1 MKTASNLIEK
11 ILNVITTII
20 IILLFISVVASFQ
33 TTFFGKKYNS
43 FFGYSLFEIETA
55 SMSGKLEIGD
65 WILVKI
71 TDDVK
76 LNDIITFEENGSFVT
91 HRIIEQYKDTYVTKG
106 DSNNAKDTP
115 IKKEQVVGKMIKV
128 IPKFGI
134 IKKTF
139 FNPKVLIIL
148 IITIVVGSSLF
159 DKTSKTRTIKT
170 TNTKQKKVVKEKN
183 KEETNE
189 FQEFNSLETLLKMKD
204 EEFEKFDKQI
214 IEKATEKEED
224 TEENEK
230 IEKELSQT
238 MVLSKI
244 VVDMNSKTLSS
255 ISKHLEDT
263 VVIEPIQETDKIKK
277 TENKIMTTTSKKILL
292 GKNEKNLIR
301 KVIEFKESEIL
312 ELTRILLGKETLEG
326 EIKSIANKFTDFY
339 IEQKYINQG
348 DLSKDTTMTTFK
360 KNNSNNIVLFA
371 NSIID
376 NKSPESYKNKIN
388 RIANIFLI
396 INKIDGTNVE
406 IEKII
411 EETKTLEFKD
421 KKLVI
426 RELKRTIKQFESN
439 LNQFYKK
446 LETGKFE
453 LLIKSL
459 SKDNLYKTN
468 ISSNIQFNKLFS
480 GYSIDKTYNDEV
492 IMEDLRELQLKMLSL
507 RILRDMFEFSYKK
520 KYLIYINDTIYS
532 KEKKLKSLLGNI
544 DDIYSQGK
552 INILL
557 DIKTAI
563 LYYNVISELSK
574 NGYHFSIELDS
585 EDLKELKN
593 IRKYLCIGEYIFI
606 KNNTL
611 TEDELY
617 DKIPSEFENKIIN
630 IDKSLIEGPVI
641 K

>member
-20 IILLFISVVASFQ
+20 IVLLFISVVASFQ

-148 IITIVVGSSLF
+148 IITIVVGSSIF
-159 DKTSKTRTIKT
+159 DKTSKTQTIKT

-204 EEFEKFDKQI
+204 EEFEEFDKQI
-214 IEKATEKEED
+214 IEKTTEKED
-224 TEENEK
+224 DSEENEE
-230 IEKELSQT
+230 IEKELSKT

-263 VVIEPIQETDKIKK
+263 VVIEPIQENDKIKK

-301 KVIEFKESEIL
+301 KVIEFKENEIL
-312 ELTRILLGKETLEG
+312 ELTRILLGKEILEG

-507 RILRDMFEFSYKK
+507 RILKDMFEFSYKK

-532 KEKKLKSLLGNI
+532 KEKKLKSILGNI

-557 DIKTAI
+557 DIKTVI
-563 LYYNVISELSK
+563 LNYNVILELSK
-574 NGYHFSIELDS
+574 NGYHFSIELDG

-593 IRKYLCIGEYIFI
+593 IRKYLCVGEYLFI
-606 KNNTL
+606 KNNQL
-611 TEDELY
+611 TDDELY
-617 DKIPSEFENKIIN
+617 NKIPSEFENKIIN